1 MRHLPLCSNT
11 HHSIHYRSPNSTPR
25 VPGCSGLHPNAPNC
39 TQLHPSIPTVLR
51 YPLLHPPRLRPKFL
65 FARVSCTCYMYTPH
79 MAMST
84 PNRYRHGLEK
94 LTGEPP
100 ATKTALISILLPE
113 IETALASGKTRRQI
127 WQRLVEDG
135 FDLSYHTFHSTLW
148 RVQRKP
154 RITAAMRRKTPKV
167 SKGEAEQLTE
177 EVGHDPLVNLRRVE
191 QSRPGFHYRGTENL
205 DVLVH
210 GRRESREQ
218 TKR

>member
-1 MRHLPLCSNT
+1 MS
-11 HHSIHYRSPNSTPR
+11 
-25 VPGCSGLHPNAPNC
+25 
-39 TQLHPSIPTVLR
+39 
-51 YPLLHPPRLRPKFL
+51 
-65 FARVSCTCYMYTPH
+65 
-79 MAMST
+79 MST
-84 PNRYRHGLEK
+84 PNRYRHTLEK

-100 ATKTALISILLPE
+100 GTKTALISILLPE

-135 FDLSYHTFHSTLW
+135 FDLSYDTFHSTLW

-154 RITAAMRRKTPKV
+154 RTTAAPRRKTPKV
-167 SKGEAEQLTE
+167 SKGEVEELTE
-177 EVGHDPLVNLRRVE
+177 EAGHDPLANLRKVE

-218 TKR
+218 NKR

>member
-1 MRHLPLCSNT
+1 
-11 HHSIHYRSPNSTPR
+11 
-25 VPGCSGLHPNAPNC
+25 
-39 TQLHPSIPTVLR
+39 
-51 YPLLHPPRLRPKFL
+51 
-65 FARVSCTCYMYTPH
+65 MYTPL
-79 MAMST
+79 MTMST

-148 RVQRKP
+148 RGQRKP
-154 RITAAMRRKTPKV
+154 RITPAMRRKTPKV

>member
-1 MRHLPLCSNT
+1 MSPSVLKSPGMPRTAPLNLQLSYTAPICTLPKARGISFASV
-11 HHSIHYRSPNSTPR
+11 HH
-25 VPGCSGLHPNAPNC
+25 A
-39 TQLHPSIPTVLR
+39 
-51 YPLLHPPRLRPKFL
+51 
-65 FARVSCTCYMYTPH
+65 CYMYTPV
-79 MAMST
+79 MSMST
-84 PNRYRHGLEK
+84 PNRYRHTLEK

-135 FDLSYHTFHSTLW
+135 FDLSYDTFHSTLW

-154 RITAAMRRKTPKV
+154 RITAATRRKTPRI
-167 SKGEAEQLTE
+167 SKGEVEEVTE
-177 EVGHDPLVNLRRVE
+177 EAGHDPLANLRKVE

-218 TKR
+218 NKR

>member
-1 MRHLPLCSNT
+1 
-11 HHSIHYRSPNSTPR
+11 
-25 VPGCSGLHPNAPNC
+25 
-39 TQLHPSIPTVLR
+39 
-51 YPLLHPPRLRPKFL
+51 
-65 FARVSCTCYMYTPH
+65 
-79 MAMST
+79 MST

>member
-1 MRHLPLCSNT
+1 
-11 HHSIHYRSPNSTPR
+11 
-25 VPGCSGLHPNAPNC
+25 
-39 TQLHPSIPTVLR
+39 
-51 YPLLHPPRLRPKFL
+51 
-65 FARVSCTCYMYTPH
+65 

-135 FDLSYHTFHSTLW
+135 FDLSYDTFHSTLW

-154 RITAAMRRKTPKV
+154 RLTAAIRRKTPKV

-177 EVGHDPLVNLRRVE
+177 EVGHDPLVNLRRLE

>member
-1 MRHLPLCSNT
+1 MT
-11 HHSIHYRSPNSTPR
+11 
-25 VPGCSGLHPNAPNC
+25 
-39 TQLHPSIPTVLR
+39 
-51 YPLLHPPRLRPKFL
+51 
-65 FARVSCTCYMYTPH
+65 
-79 MAMST
+79 MST

-167 SKGEAEQLTE
+167 AKGEAEQLTE

>member
-1 MRHLPLCSNT
+1 
-11 HHSIHYRSPNSTPR
+11 
-25 VPGCSGLHPNAPNC
+25 
-39 TQLHPSIPTVLR
+39 
-51 YPLLHPPRLRPKFL
+51 
-65 FARVSCTCYMYTPH
+65 

-135 FDLSYHTFHSTLW
+135 FDLSYDTFHSTLW

-177 EVGHDPLVNLRRVE
+177 EVGHDPLVNLRRLE

>member
-1 MRHLPLCSNT
+1 
-11 HHSIHYRSPNSTPR
+11 
-25 VPGCSGLHPNAPNC
+25 
-39 TQLHPSIPTVLR
+39 
-51 YPLLHPPRLRPKFL
+51 
-65 FARVSCTCYMYTPH
+65 MYTPH

-94 LTGEPP
+94 LTAEPP

-177 EVGHDPLVNLRRVE
+177 EVGHDPLVNLRRLE

>member
-1 MRHLPLCSNT
+1 
-11 HHSIHYRSPNSTPR
+11 
-25 VPGCSGLHPNAPNC
+25 
-39 TQLHPSIPTVLR
+39 
-51 YPLLHPPRLRPKFL
+51 
-65 FARVSCTCYMYTPH
+65 
-79 MAMST
+79 MST

-154 RITAAMRRKTPKV
+154 RITAAMRRKTAKV
-167 SKGEAEQLTE
+167 SKAEAEQLTE

>member
-1 MRHLPLCSNT
+1 
-11 HHSIHYRSPNSTPR
+11 
-25 VPGCSGLHPNAPNC
+25 
-39 TQLHPSIPTVLR
+39 
-51 YPLLHPPRLRPKFL
+51 
-65 FARVSCTCYMYTPH
+65 

-135 FDLSYHTFHSTLW
+135 FDLSYDTFHSTLW

>member
-1 MRHLPLCSNT
+1 
-11 HHSIHYRSPNSTPR
+11 
-25 VPGCSGLHPNAPNC
+25 
-39 TQLHPSIPTVLR
+39 
-51 YPLLHPPRLRPKFL
+51 
-65 FARVSCTCYMYTPH
+65 MYTPH

-135 FDLSYHTFHSTLW
+135 FDLSYDTFHSTLW

-154 RITAAMRRKTPKV
+154 RLTAAIRRKTPKV

-177 EVGHDPLVNLRRVE
+177 EVGHDPLVNLRRLE

>member
-1 MRHLPLCSNT
+1 
-11 HHSIHYRSPNSTPR
+11 
-25 VPGCSGLHPNAPNC
+25 
-39 TQLHPSIPTVLR
+39 
-51 YPLLHPPRLRPKFL
+51 
-65 FARVSCTCYMYTPH
+65 MYTPH

-135 FDLSYHTFHSTLW
+135 FDLSYDTFHSTLW

-154 RITAAMRRKTPKV
+154 RLTAAIRRKTPKV
-167 SKGEAEQLTE
+167 SKGEAEQVTE
-177 EVGHDPLVNLRRVE
+177 EVGHDPLVNLRRLE

>member
-1 MRHLPLCSNT
+1 MHYLP
-11 HHSIHYRSPNSTPR
+11 PNSTPH
-25 VPGCSGLHPNAPNC
+25 VPFCSEFPRNAPTC
-39 TQLHPSIPTVLR
+39 TLQSPTALHC
-51 YPLLHPPRLRPKFL
+51 PRFTRLASHRIS
-65 FARVSCTCYMYTPH
+65 FALPFPACYMYTPP
-79 MAMST
+79 MPMST
-84 PNRYRHGLEK
+84 PNRYRHTLEK

-113 IETALASGKTRRQI
+113 IESALASGKTRRQI

-135 FDLSYHTFHSTLW
+135 FDLSYDTFHSTLW

-154 RITAAMRRKTPKV
+154 RITAATRRKTPKV
-167 SKGEAEQLTE
+167 SKGEVEEPTE
-177 EVGHDPLVNLRRVE
+177 ETGHDPLANLRKLE

-218 TKR
+218 NKR

>member
-1 MRHLPLCSNT
+1 
-11 HHSIHYRSPNSTPR
+11 
-25 VPGCSGLHPNAPNC
+25 
-39 TQLHPSIPTVLR
+39 
-51 YPLLHPPRLRPKFL
+51 
-65 FARVSCTCYMYTPH
+65 
-79 MAMST
+79 MST
-84 PNRYRHGLEK
+84 PNRYRHTLEK

-127 WQRLVEDG
+127 WQRLFEDG
-135 FDLSYHTFHSTLW
+135 FDLSYDTFHSTLW

-177 EVGHDPLVNLRRVE
+177 EVGHDPLVNLRRLE